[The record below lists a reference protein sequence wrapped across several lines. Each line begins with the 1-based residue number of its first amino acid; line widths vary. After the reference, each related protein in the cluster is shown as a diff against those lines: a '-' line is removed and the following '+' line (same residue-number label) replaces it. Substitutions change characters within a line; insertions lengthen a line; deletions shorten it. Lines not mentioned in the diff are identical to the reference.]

1 MFYALRVRPD
11 ILCTVNFLSTRTRL
25 GTATL
30 EDKDKLIRLVQY
42 INSISTNGLTLGG
55 DQSGNIRIF
64 ACTDAAYGI
73 HMDGKSG
80 KQKCVTK
87 SSCEAEI
94 IALSDIVATVAWMN
108 GLLVELL
115 GSTQPPV
122 LMEDNKA
129 AIQLVTN
136 GASTAD
142 RS

>member
-1 MFYALRVRPD
+1 MDGKSHTALV
-11 ILCTVNFLSTRTRL
+11 I
-25 GTATL
+25 
-30 EDKDKLIRLVQY
+30 
-42 INSISTNGLTLGG
+42 TLG
-55 DQSGNIRIF
+55 SELI
-64 ACTDAAYGI
+64 YV
-73 HMDGKSG
+73 KSG
-80 KQKCVTK
+80 KQKSITK

-94 IALSDIVATVAWMN
+94 IALSDILATVAWMN

-122 LMEDNKA
+122 LMEDYKA